1 MTVNLFGRASSYQR
15 SLDKITE
22 AFGTG
27 HVWAFKPT
35 REGNTIVL
43 AQRLPSSPSRDV
55 LQARAEVIQARFG
68 LPASKWLKVF
78 KQVPVAT
85 DDMQAR

>member
-22 AFGTG
+22 AFGQG

-43 AQRLPSSPSRDV
+43 AQRTPQMLDREALLV
-55 LQARAEVIQARFG
+55 RAEAIQARWG
-68 LPASKWLKVF
+68 LPATKWLKVF
-78 KQVPVAT
+78 KPVVDA
-85 DDMQAR
+85 A

>member
-15 SLDKITE
+15 SLEKITQ
-22 AFGTG
+22 AFGEG

-43 AQRLPSSPSRDV
+43 AQRVAMPLDREA
-55 LQARAEVIQARFG
+55 LQARADAVQARWG
-68 LPASKWLKVF
+68 LPATKWLKVF
-78 KQVPVAT
+78 KHIEPSPGLPT
-85 DDMQAR
+85 G

>member
-22 AFGTG
+22 AFGPG

-43 AQRLPSSPSRDV
+43 AQRLPTSMSREA
-55 LQARAEVIQARFG
+55 LQAQAEAIQARFG
-68 LPASKWLKVF
+68 LPATKWLKVF
-78 KQVPVAT
+78 KPVLDGTA
-85 DDMQAR
+85 